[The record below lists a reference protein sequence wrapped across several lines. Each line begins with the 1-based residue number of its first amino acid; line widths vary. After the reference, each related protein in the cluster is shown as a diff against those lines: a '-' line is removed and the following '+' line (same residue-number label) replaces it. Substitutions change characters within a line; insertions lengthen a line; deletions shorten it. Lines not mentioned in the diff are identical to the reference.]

1 VGKNDGWKQEADMGR
16 RNNQNFVQ
24 IPHARFIG
32 MLQYKWEAL
41 GREFS
46 LPEESYTSKCSFLD
60 GESLEH
66 HDIYLGRRIKRGLFR
81 SHDGHLINADVNG
94 SGNNV
99 RKVVRNA
106 WDLWSQE
113 DLIEGFVVSPV
124 NLTVPQPCKKL
135 RQVT

>member
-1 VGKNDGWKQEADMGR
+1 MGR

-41 GREFS
+41 GRKLS

-66 HDIYLGRRIKRGLFR
+66 HDTYLGRRVKRGLFK
-81 SHDGHLINADVNG
+81 SHDGYLINADING
-94 SGNNV
+94 SANIV
-99 RKVVRNA
+99 RKVVKNS
-106 WDLWSQE
+106 WDSWSQE
-113 DLIEGFVVSPV
+113 DLIEGFVVSPE
-124 NLTVPQPCKKL
+124 NLTVPQSRKRL
-135 RQVT
+135 RQIA